1 MITPF
6 RAQMLLALLY
16 AMLLG
21 CVAALIHAP
30 KIAEALYLAAALIT
44 AGISRR
50 IDPWLYL
57 TAMMWFWL
65 GTSFARRLM
74 EFHAGF
80 NTASPVLVA
89 PMLMAIPIFW
99 DIFATRGILKN
110 RGAGAPLVLFACVL
124 YSMFVSFC
132 QGDIL
137 AGLLAST
144 DWLFPMLFMFHFLV
158 HAGRIDEAEAHL
170 AAFMPVAVLPVA
182 AYGIYQWAHMP
193 DWDGQ
198 WFVQSGLGTVA
209 YPLTPGNRAFS
220 TLNNAGFL
228 AAWCGFGIILLSYF
242 RSALGVL
249 AAGCALVALAL
260 AQVRSLYASTF
271 IGIVASGFLGRG
283 GLGRLAVLGVVAAAA
298 LYAAAEAA
306 DPVATDQIVS
316 RFTTI
321 QNLGTDESAQA
332 RLEILESVPG
342 EIAKNPFGT
351 GIGAEGRGRAA
362 ANGPVSTAN
371 IDNGF
376 LAILLAMGW
385 LFGPLY
391 IFTIFWLALKTLISA
406 KSSHSALAGT
416 LAAASLVPLGMLPFI
431 YFNGLAGV
439 LLWSCFGYVMALDQ
453 KAHTTVRARSP
464 RLARTDLKLSP

>member
-1 MITPF
+1 MTAPV
-6 RAQMLLALLY
+6 RAQILLALVY

-21 CVAALIHAP
+21 CVAALVNAP
-30 KIAEALYLAAALIT
+30 AIAKVFYLAAAVFT
-44 AGISRR
+44 AGITRR
-50 IDPWLYL
+50 VSPWLYL
-57 TAMMWFWL
+57 TAMLWFWL

-74 EFHAGF
+74 EWHAGF
-80 NTASPVLVA
+80 NTASIVLVA
-89 PMLMAIPIFW
+89 PMLMALPIFW
-99 DIFATRGILKN
+99 DILAARGLLSRRGI
-110 RGAGAPLVLFACVL
+110 AAPLVLLGCVF
-124 YSMFVSFC
+124 YAMFVSFC
-132 QGDIL
+132 QGEIL

-144 DWLFPMLFMFHFLV
+144 DWLFPMLFMFHFIV
-158 HAGRIDEAEAHL
+158 HADRIGEAEAHL
-170 AAFMPVAVLPVA
+170 AAFVPVAVLPVA
-182 AYGIYQWAHMP
+182 AYGIFQWADMP

-198 WFVQSGLGTVA
+198 WFVASGLGTVA

-228 AAWCGFGIILLSYF
+228 AAWCGFGIILLGYF

-260 AQVRSLYASTF
+260 AQVRSLYASTL
-271 IGIVASGFLGRG
+271 IGILASGFLGRG
-283 GLGRLAVLGVVAAAA
+283 GISRLAVLGVAAAAA
-298 LYAAAEAA
+298 LYAGAEAA
-306 DPVATDQIVS
+306 DPVATAQIVS
-316 RFTTI
+316 RFTSI
-321 QNLGTDESAQA
+321 EELGTDESARA

-362 ANGPVSTAN
+362 AYGPVSTAN

-385 LFGPLY
+385 LVGPIY
-391 IFTIFWLALKTLISA
+391 IVSILWLALKTLVSA
-406 KSSHSALAGT
+406 KASHSPLAGT

-439 LLWSCFGYVMALDQ
+439 ILWCCFGYVLALGEQ
-453 KAHTTVRARSP
+453 AHATVRTPAANLP
-464 RLARTDLKLSP
+464 ELT